1 MFAPL
6 GAFFYFKK
14 LAFDRCIKQT
24 RGAEQRAG
32 GRGLFGLLS
41 QAVRQEGSVFCSAAT
56 MWAFP
61 GEVRDKIEKGYCRE
75 VEGNRKVNP
84 GKDGAREPT
93 QHERQRKKLECLG
106 MAQWNT
112 SAGR

>member
-1 MFAPL
+1 MP
-6 GAFFYFKK
+6 FFYFKK

-32 GRGLFGLLS
+32 GRERLVWSTFPGCASGRFCFLLRS
-41 QAVRQEGSVFCSAAT
+41 HRVGP
-56 MWAFP
+56 FP
-61 GEVRDKIEKGYCRE
+61 GEVRDKIEKGYCSRE

-93 QHERQRKKLECLG
+93 QHERQREKLECLG